1 MLVFLWP
8 NLFTNNRQNEK
19 CSSPKKDGFFG
30 AGALIAR
37 CVFVLTK
44 TNLAQSLWALGDEN
58 FATQFSN
65 IRNMESMKKRIWF
78 RMTDEEK
85 SRLQEMASNSGRTVS
100 GYIRAKLFGGERA
113 TINAVEFLK
122 EYKTQIHEMQKIGNN
137 INQLTHYANICIKSG
152 VVSEAVIQEM
162 NQTIGGLTKI
172 EIKLE
177 DIMRRIVK
185 G

>member
-1 MLVFLWP
+1 
-8 NLFTNNRQNEK
+8 
-19 CSSPKKDGFFG
+19 
-30 AGALIAR
+30 
-37 CVFVLTK
+37 
-44 TNLAQSLWALGDEN
+44 
-58 FATQFSN
+58 
-65 IRNMESMKKRIWF
+65 MKKRIWF

-100 GYIRAKLFGGERA
+100 GYIRTKLFGGEKA

-122 EYKTQIHEMQKIGNN
+122 EYKTQIYEMQKIGNN
-137 INQLTHYANICIKSG
+137 INQLAHYANICIKSG
-152 VVSEAVIQEM
+152 TLSEVVVQEM
-162 NQTIGGLTKI
+162 NQTIGELTKI

>member
-1 MLVFLWP
+1 M
-8 NLFTNNRQNEK
+8 
-19 CSSPKKDGFFG
+19 
-30 AGALIAR
+30 GALIAR

-44 TNLAQSLWALGDEN
+44 TNLAQSLGALGDEN

-100 GYIRAKLFGGERA
+100 GYIRAKLFGGEKA

-137 INQLTHYANICIKSG
+137 INQLAHYANICIKSG
-152 VVSEAVIQEM
+152 VVSEAVVQEM
-162 NQTIGGLTKI
+162 NQTIGELTKI

-177 DIMRRIVK
+177 DIMHRIVK

>member
-1 MLVFLWP
+1 M
-8 NLFTNNRQNEK
+8 
-19 CSSPKKDGFFG
+19 
-30 AGALIAR
+30 GALIAR

-44 TNLAQSLWALGDEN
+44 TNLAQSLGALGDEN

-65 IRNMESMKKRIWF
+65 IRYMESMKKRIWF

-85 SRLQEMASNSGRTVS
+85 SRLQEMASSSGRTVS
-100 GYIRAKLFGGERA
+100 GYIRAKLFGGEKA

-152 VVSEAVIQEM
+152 TLSEAVVQEM
-162 NQTIGGLTKI
+162 NQTIGELTKI